1 MSNEEQQA
9 SSNYFQLHNWTFEIS
24 PEPTNI
30 IWANYFNLK
39 PANAIKDIMVNLV
52 LFFVTI
58 LLLTP
63 SQNVYFL
70 KRSASTLGMDTSSQ
84 YYIAFAEFMSIA
96 IINSLLMP
104 NAVYYLTEFQSF
116 ELKSRQESSR
126 LNKYFVFLLLNTII
140 LPAL

>member
-1 MSNEEQQA
+1 
-9 SSNYFQLHNWTFEIS
+9 
-24 PEPTNI
+24 
-30 IWANYFNLK
+30 
-39 PANAIKDIMVNLV
+39 MVNLV